1 MKIVEIGQWINS
13 SVIMSKYQINCI
25 RYRHFLRTSNI
36 SQIPDFTKYCIG
48 PVNEELAPYI
58 METMKA
64 YPSNSEYINPQHYY
78 HNRTLAQY
86 YDDSTKLTRTKII
99 NSGKFVKEE
108 LVIRIAHKLNQLQ
121 QLPFNVVNNFHFV
134 QVYESYYNILKALEN
149 IRL

>member
-1 MKIVEIGQWINS
+1 
-13 SVIMSKYQINCI
+13 MSKYQINCI

-78 HNRTLAQY
+78 HNRTVLVENYLKRSPNPVSLTQLAQY

-134 QVYESYYNILKALEN
+134 SL
-149 IRL
+149 